1 MGNQAQQIGLPTT
14 SEGGDGE
21 DGEMRTKRMLTLC
34 EAGGMPENLFRQFV
48 QQLIEVLF
56 HSHRGTPIKSKK
68 MTKSSQSTSSR
79 GKVRA
84 KATTHLGVSV
94 GRWQGRVYCRSPR
107 LCAMP
112 FSKRTGR
119 LGTSLIT
126 PLPCREMHGVRLME
140 DPEGRNRR
148 IEMVKRHPNSGS
160 QRRPPNAP
168 TRESAAPGGRKEGLP
183 EGAVMG
189 KICQILQTS
198 DCLKDSE
205 VRCVA
210 SGC

>member
-1 MGNQAQQIGLPTT
+1 
-14 SEGGDGE
+14 
-21 DGEMRTKRMLTLC
+21 
-34 EAGGMPENLFRQFV
+34 
-48 QQLIEVLF
+48 
-56 HSHRGTPIKSKK
+56 
-68 MTKSSQSTSSR
+68 MTKSSQSSSSR

-94 GRWQGRVYCRSPR
+94 ERWQGRVYCKSPR

-126 PLPCREMHGVRLME
+126 PLPCREMHGVRLVE

-148 IEMVKRHPNSGS
+148 IEMVKRHPNFRS

-168 TRESAAPGGRKEGLP
+168 TRESVAPGGRKERTARRGGHGKELPDSPDFGLSK
-183 EGAVMG
+183 GFG
-189 KICQILQTS
+189 SQ
-198 DCLKDSE
+198 
-205 VRCVA
+205 
-210 SGC
+210 GCGFRVLSVLCTLFININGHQ